1 MMGEYHRLGV
11 SGNYFGNRIRR
22 TYPAGMEAEIT
33 SADNLREAYL
43 MTSRFADFADPT
55 AILRRGELPQ
65 CRSVDFVQS
74 VDQSRW
80 RFRLDTLA
88 DHQRLS
94 RLLGLVQKY
103 SLQEVMTVAEAHGLL
118 SEDDGSK

>member
-1 MMGEYHRLGV
+1 
-11 SGNYFGNRIRR
+11 
-22 TYPAGMEAEIT
+22 
-33 SADNLREAYL
+33 
-43 MTSRFADFADPT
+43 
-55 AILRRGELPQ
+55 
-65 CRSVDFVQS
+65 
-74 VDQSRW
+74 
-80 RFRLDTLA
+80 LDTLA

>member
-1 MMGEYHRLGV
+1 
-11 SGNYFGNRIRR
+11 
-22 TYPAGMEAEIT
+22 
-33 SADNLREAYL
+33 
-43 MTSRFADFADPT
+43 
-55 AILRRGELPQ
+55 
-65 CRSVDFVQS
+65 VDFVQA

-118 SEDDGSK
+118 LEDHGSK